1 MGPAI
6 PGAALAV
13 AAHIGPVDSLLA
25 AFNTNPYFIG
35 LMMLLLNLGG
45 RFMALEV
52 TKGQEQFLSQPFV
65 RRGLIF
71 VVLFIAT
78 RNVVI
83 AFWLWLAI
91 ILSLGYLF
99 NENSSL
105 CVFGQGGRAGSTC
118 AKAPATGGPPK
129 PTDHEFSIFK
139 MLSEKVKS
147 YEAFQNQADSVDA
160 LSSPEQST
168 ILAPVPAGQAGQAGQ
183 ADQSAFLKPIIS
195 SPTGPVT
202 TAEAVQSAGITEPT
216 NKNLIKQS
224 FDQSELQQRLAAQ
237 AALSQVKYA

>member
-6 PGAALAV
+6 PGAAM
-13 AAHIGPVDSLLA
+13 AAAAQLGPVDSLLA

-45 RFMALEV
+45 RFLALEI

-118 AKAPATGGPPK
+118 AKAVPAAGGPPK
-129 PTDHEFSIFK
+129 PTDQELSIFR
-139 MLSEKVKS
+139 MLSDKVKS
-147 YEAFQNQADSVDA
+147 YEAFQNQADTA
-160 LSSPEQST
+160 AQQEEQPSA
-168 ILAPVPAGQAGQAGQ
+168 ILTPVPAVQAE
-183 ADQSAFLKPIIS
+183 QSALLKPIAS
-195 SPTGPVT
+195 AAPAQV
-202 TAEAVQSAGITEPT
+202 VQSLAVTEPT

>member
-1 MGPAI
+1 MMGPAI
-6 PGAALAV
+6 PGAVMAA

-91 ILSLGYLF
+91 IMSLGYLF

-105 CVFGQGGRAGSTC
+105 CVFGQGGRSGSTC
-118 AKAPATGGPPK
+118 AKAPAAGGPPK

-147 YEAFQNQADSVDA
+147 YEAFQNQADTA
-160 LSSPEQST
+160 EAPST
-168 ILAPVPAGQAGQAGQ
+168 ILAPVPAGQAAQP
-183 ADQSAFLKPIIS
+183 DQSSFLKPIGG
-195 SPTGPVT
+195 SPTGPAT

>member
-6 PGAALAV
+6 PGAAF
-13 AAHIGPVDSLLA
+13 AAAAKLGPVDSLLA

-45 RFMALEV
+45 RFLALEV

-78 RNVVI
+78 RNIVI

-99 NENSSL
+99 NENSAF
-105 CVFGQGGRAGSTC
+105 CVFGKGGRAGSTC
-118 AKAPATGGPPK
+118 AAAAGPAPPK
-129 PTDHEFSIFK
+129 PTDQELSIYK
-139 MLSEKVKS
+139 MLSEKVKTF
-147 YEAFQNQADSVDA
+147 EAFQNQADAEAAMEDA
-160 LSSPEQST
+160 TSA
-168 ILAPVPAGQAGQAGQ
+168 ILKPVVPSAVQAQDQAAAQAQTATPAVQPI
-183 ADQSAFLKPIIS
+183 QSA
-195 SPTGPVT
+195 T
-202 TAEAVQSAGITEPT
+202 ITEPT
-216 NKNLIKQS
+216 DKALIKKS
-224 FDQSELQQRLAAQ
+224 LDQSELQQRLAAQ
-237 AALSQVKYA
+237 NALSQVRYN